1 MRHRKSIKILSLVLS
16 LPIVAVLAAVI
27 PGNAAAATCAEV
39 KAKHASLSGR
49 EIKIGISPFS
59 PGYEVADPKD
69 PSKIVGFDP
78 DMVQAVT
85 DCIGVKYS
93 FQSMDF
99 GGLVGAL
106 EPGRI
111 DMIFSSMYAT
121 PERAKKVTFVVY
133 QKASTGGVVAKG
145 NPKGITSF
153 QSLCGLTAAEVTGT
167 VEAETLATES
177 QKCTAAGKGEITISQ
192 YKDNDACLRAVQVGR
207 ADIFMTDAGLA
218 AALARQFSDTL
229 DKSFTVASDYRFGV
243 GVRKEDTDLLNA
255 VYDALLAIQA
265 DGTEAK
271 LLAKWGFASDQLEP
285 ARIVTQ

>member
-1 MRHRKSIKILSLVLS
+1 
-16 LPIVAVLAAVI
+16 
-27 PGNAAAATCAEV
+27 V
-39 KAKHASLSGR
+39 KAASCADVQVKHASLSGK
-49 EIKIGISPFS
+49 EVKIGISPFS
-59 PGYEVADPKD
+59 PGYEVADPQD
-69 PSKIVGFDP
+69 PNKIVGFDAE
-78 DMVQAVT
+78 MVQALS

-99 GGLVGAL
+99 GGLVAAL
-106 EPGRI
+106 ESGRI
-111 DMIFSSMYAT
+111 DAIFSSMYAT
-121 PERAKKVTFVVY
+121 PERAKKANFVVY

-153 QSLCGLTAAEVTGT
+153 ESLCGLNAAEVTGT
-167 VEAETLATES
+167 VEAQTLAKEGE
-177 QKCTAAGKGEITISQ
+177 KCKAAGKPDITISQ

-218 AALARQFSDTL
+218 AALARKFSDTL

-243 GVRKEDTDLLNA
+243 GINKQNTDLLNA
-255 VYDALLAIQA
+255 VYDGLLAIQA

-285 ARIVTQ
+285 ARIVTE